1 MRKIKEFWNKLK
13 YWQKGGIIGLL
24 VGLIPYL
31 AFYLFNVDMFPFL
44 AIPLAIPVILP
55 MIVISLLVGSQSDP
69 LAIEGIAAYALI
81 ISPIFYL
88 ILGFIIGL
96 IIGKLKKK

>member
-1 MRKIKEFWNKLK
+1 MKKVKRFWKKLK

-31 AFYLFNVDMFPFL
+31 AFDIFPFL
-44 AIPLAIPVILP
+44 AVLAILP
-55 MIVISLLVGSQSDP
+55 MIVISLLVGPQSDP